1 MALVTVSE
9 LKSVLGVGNLY
20 ADADL
25 EQVADAASAVV
36 TAYLNTNNYPIVGYS
51 RDGQGNG
58 YVYTDQVHG
67 LVTDQSVTIT
77 GVASGWNGT
86 FTITDYGALWVR
98 FALAGAEQLRRT
110 VVPSGLLAGPS
121 SVNYDTVDA
130 VKEAALT
137 IAVDMWTNRLAPGGQ
152 PQAVDFT
159 PSPYRMGRT
168 LMQRVI
174 GLLGPYMDSR
184 NFVG

>member
-1 MALVTVSE
+1 VALVTVAE

-36 TAYLNTNNYPIVGYS
+36 TAYLTSNTYPVTHYS
-51 RDGQGNG
+51 RDGLG
-58 YVYTDQVHG
+58 YGYAYSNQPHG
-67 LVTDQSVTIT
+67 LIKGQSVTIS
-77 GVASGWNGT
+77 GVTTGWNGT
-86 FTITDYGALWVR
+86 HTITDYGTNWIQ
-98 FALAGAEQLRRT
+98 FALVGAEQLKAS
-110 VVPSGLLAGPS
+110 VVPSGLLVGPT

-137 IAVDMWTNRLAPGGQ
+137 IAVDMWQNRLAPGGN

-174 GLLGPYMDSR
+174 GLLAPYLDSR
-184 NFVG
+184 SIVG

>member
-1 MALVTVSE
+1 MALVTVAE

-36 TAYLNTNNYPIVGYS
+36 TAYLTNNNYPVTHYS
-51 RDGQGNG
+51 RDGLGYG
-58 YVYTDQVHG
+58 YVWSNQPHG
-67 LVTDQSVTIT
+67 LVKDQSVTIS
-77 GVASGWNGT
+77 GVATGWNGT
-86 FTITDYGALWVR
+86 FTVTDYGPNWLQ
-98 FALAGAEQLRRT
+98 FALAGAEQSMRT
-110 VVPSGLLAGPS
+110 VVPSGLISGPTT
-121 SVNYDTVDA
+121 VNYDTVEA

-137 IAVDMWTNRLAPGGQ
+137 IAVDMWQNRLAPGGN

-174 GLLGPYMDSR
+174 GLLAPYLDSR
-184 NFVG
+184 SIVG

>member
-1 MALVTVSE
+1 MALVTVAE

-20 ADADL
+20 ADSDL
-25 EQVADAASAVV
+25 EQVADAASALV
-36 TAYLNTNNYPIVGYS
+36 TAYLTNNNYPIIAYS

-58 YVYTDQVHG
+58 YVYTRERHN
-67 LVTDQSVTIT
+67 LVSGQSVTIT
-77 GVASGWNGT
+77 GVATGWNGT
-86 FTITDYGALWVR
+86 FTLTDYGAYWVK
-98 FALAGAEQLRRT
+98 FALAGAEQLERS
-110 VVPSGLLAGPS
+110 VVPAGVLAGPT

-130 VKEAALT
+130 VKEAALAV
-137 IAVDMWTNRLAPGGQ
+137 AVDIWTNRLAPGGQ

-174 GLLGPYMDSR
+174 GLLGPYMDQR

>member
-20 ADADL
+20 PDADL
-25 EQVADAASAVV
+25 EQVCDAASAVV
-36 TAYLNTNNYPIVGYS
+36 TSYLTSNTYSVISYS
-51 RDGQGNG
+51 RDGLGNG
-58 YVYTDQVHG
+58 YVYTNAYHG
-67 LVTDQSVTIT
+67 LVTGQSVTIS
-77 GVASGWNGT
+77 GVATGWNGT
-86 FTITDYGALWVR
+86 FTITDYGSTWIQ
-98 FALAGAEQLRRT
+98 FALAGAEQLKRS
-110 VVPSGLLAGPS
+110 VVPAGLLAGPT
-121 SVNYDTVDA
+121 SVDYSTVDA

-152 PQAVDFT
+152 PQGVDFT

-174 GLLGPYMDSR
+174 GLLAPYLDTR
-184 NFVG
+184 GIVG